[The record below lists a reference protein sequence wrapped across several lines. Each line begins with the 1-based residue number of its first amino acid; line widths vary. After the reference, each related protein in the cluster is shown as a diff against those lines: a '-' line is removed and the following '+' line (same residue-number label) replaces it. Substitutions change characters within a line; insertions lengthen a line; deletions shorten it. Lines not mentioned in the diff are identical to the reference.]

1 MARQDAAAVLDAQGA
16 LEETL
21 DEVAP
26 GAEEYHYQSEAHQ
39 VVTKAERRLRD
50 RFGAGTFISIHMEPR
65 KEEEAG
71 E

>member
-26 GAEEYHYQSEAHQ
+26 GAEEYYYQSETHP
-39 VVTKAERRLRD
+39 LD
-50 RFGAGTFISIHMEPR
+50 DGEP
-65 KEEEAG
+65 
-71 E
+71 

>member
-1 MARQDAAAVLDAQGA
+1 MGNHIVIDFLFRV
-16 LEETL
+16 
-21 DEVAP
+21 P
-26 GAEEYHYQSEAHQ
+26 GEMTVSDAHQ